1 MDTGIL
7 GSRVWAFKPRGI
19 RLVVE
24 GLYLLGGGGPGVEDF
39 RHFRGLRVYDRSTS
53 RTVALSLSLFVRVR
67 VAWGAARYT
76 EKTILLLNVAVL
88 GAFGAARLLRCRR
101 RAERM

>member
-24 GLYLLGGGGPGVEDF
+24 GLYLLGGGGPGVEGF
-39 RHFRGLRVYDRSTS
+39 RVLRVYDRSTS
-53 RTVALSLSLFVRVR
+53 RTVALSLSLSLSLC
-67 VAWGAARYT
+67 ARACGVGGS
-76 EKTILLLNVAVL
+76 KIH
-88 GAFGAARLLRCRR
+88 
-101 RAERM
+101 